1 MRHLDLRQVEIFYY
15 VARLGSFS
23 KAAEALLL
31 TQPTISGHIKALE
44 DSISL
49 VLFDR
54 LGRGISLTR
63 AGEVLYG
70 YAKRLLATKTAAL
83 QALQELQGG
92 VQGELVVGGSS
103 IPGQYILPTVLG
115 DFKRHYP
122 GIIVL
127 LRITDTMETLERIV
141 HGDVELGLVG
151 AHVPHP
157 QVVYQPFVDDELV
170 VAVPPGHPWAVQR
183 QVALQ
188 ALLTEPFIHRERGS
202 GSRLVIEQTLKQHG
216 LEPTSLHVT
225 AEMGSTEAIKQG
237 IKAGVGIAIISRLAL
252 ADELRAR
259 TLYAVT
265 LDEVVF
271 RRSFYIIR
279 HKVRTMSPLAQTF
292 ARFLGELN
300 PDALFAPESTRAA
313 LS

>member
-1 MRHLDLRQVEIFYY
+1 
-15 VARLGSFS
+15 
-23 KAAEALLL
+23 
-31 TQPTISGHIKALE
+31 
-44 DSISL
+44 
-49 VLFDR
+49 
-54 LGRGISLTR
+54 
-63 AGEVLYG
+63 
-70 YAKRLLATKTAAL
+70 
-83 QALQELQGG
+83 
-92 VQGELVVGGSS
+92 
-103 IPGQYILPTVLG
+103 
-115 DFKRHYP
+115 
-122 GIIVL
+122 
-127 LRITDTMETLERIV
+127 METLECLV
-141 HGDVELGLVG
+141 HGDLELGLVG

-183 QVALQ
+183 QVALM
-188 ALLTEPFIHRERGS
+188 ALSTEPFIHRERGS

-216 LEPTSLHVT
+216 LDPTSLRVT

-265 LDEVVF
+265 LENVAF

-279 HKVRTMSPLAQTF
+279 HKARTMSPLAQTF
-292 ARFLGELN
+292 ARFLGDIN
-300 PDALFAPESTRAA
+300 PDAFFAPESMHAA